1 MKYKIKNMAV
11 VEQEI
16 VCVTRSG
23 RVVKK
28 PIRYEPQ
35 EEVCDD
41 YDDESGSDLD
51 SDSDGESLHSGSDDE
66 SETATDDDDAGS
78 LVDFVND
85 DDESEEESEEEEKT
99 MECD

>member
-1 MKYKIKNMAV
+1 MP
-11 VEQEI
+11 EQEI

-41 YDDESGSDLD
+41 YDDESCSD
-51 SDSDGESLHSGSDDE
+51 SDSDSDDE
-66 SETATDDDDAGS
+66 SLQSGTDSETETDTDNDDAGS
-78 LVDFVND
+78 LVDFVD
-85 DDESEEESEEEEKT
+85 DEEEEDEEDELSEAIKK

>member
-1 MKYKIKNMAV
+1 MA
-11 VEQEI
+11 QEI

-41 YDDESGSDLD
+41 YDDESGSDFD
-51 SDSDGESLHSGSDDE
+51 SDSDIESIQSGSDDE
-66 SETATDDDDAGS
+66 SEIATDDDDAGS
-78 LVDFVND
+78 LADFVND
-85 DDESEEESEEEEKT
+85 DDEEEEEEDDEEEELSEAIKK

>member
-1 MKYKIKNMAV
+1 MA
-11 VEQEI
+11 QEI

-41 YDDESGSDLD
+41 YDDESGSDFD
-51 SDSDGESLHSGSDDE
+51 SDSDIESIKSGSDDE

-78 LVDFVND
+78 LADFVND
-85 DDESEEESEEEEKT
+85 DDEEEEEEDDEEEELSEAIKK